1 MYRFSYKVNQRRRI
15 RQFKRQSF
23 KQIIISNSESCD
35 NDYSGESN
43 DEPLHTQHQQQ
54 QPYEET
60 SYMSINNQTIHFNQ
74 IFIIWMMIL
83 IGSVKTSMK
92 KFQCNLSNCIL
103 DQFTTCNTIEK
114 V

>member
-35 NDYSGESN
+35 NDYSGESK

-60 SYMSINNQTIHFNQ
+60 SYMSINNQNDSFQSNIYHLDDDINW
-74 IFIIWMMIL
+74 I
-83 IGSVKTSMK
+83 SKDEYEEVSM
-92 KFQCNLSNCIL
+92 
-103 DQFTTCNTIEK
+103 
-114 V
+114 